1 MELQL
6 CLYSDYKV
14 YCSLINLQLDRMNQ
28 KIIKQVLLGY

>member
-6 CLYSDYKV
+6 CLYNDYKV
-14 YCSLINLQLDRMNQ
+14 YRSLINLQLDRMSW

>member
-6 CLYSDYKV
+6 CLYNDYKV
-14 YCSLINLQLDRMNQ
+14 YRCLINLQLDRVSW